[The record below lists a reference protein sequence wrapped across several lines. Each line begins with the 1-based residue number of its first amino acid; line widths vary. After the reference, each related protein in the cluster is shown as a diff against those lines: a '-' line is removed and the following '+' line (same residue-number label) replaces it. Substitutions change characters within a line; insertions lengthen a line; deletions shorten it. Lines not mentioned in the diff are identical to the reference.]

1 MDDYQVCR
9 TSIAVDLPFPPNLIF
24 VVLPSY
30 SAISS
35 FYPIFCLSS
44 LFAGVHVQVYL
55 FSGAFLF
62 VYSALKARFYLMNV
76 MRLSPCV
83 ESVFLK

>member
-1 MDDYQVCR
+1 MISKFIRHLSPWIFLFRPILFLLFCPR
-9 TSIAVDLPFPPNLIF
+9 TQPYHHSIPFFAWN
-24 VVLPSY
+24 
-30 SAISS
+30 
-35 FYPIFCLSS
+35 S